1 MISFLKDINP
11 NNIIFGRKQ
20 CHSSNLSYFPL
31 SYNLKK
37 SPFIIQIND
46 LYSKFGINTY
56 LNKSNKSKK
65 SKRSIDF
72 TIPEDK
78 YDILSYID
86 NIREKVQEDFDTI
99 LTSPIRE
106 SKYGKFIR
114 CKIPDF
120 LKIYSSNEEHLDID
134 DIENNQYCDC
144 IIQIKGLWYMK
155 PDYGD
160 KKIWFDINILQMRI
174 DTPIYLKNYSFIDS
188 KKVVSSTDANEN
200 NGLINNSVNSVS
212 VNSVGI
218 PEKYRKMMAMG
229 IPKEAVYL
237 RMDIDGVP
245 NPASPKNKSVSKGP
259 IGPIGANDS
268 IKDITTISIVNNI
281 NLKNTK
287 SSPNMSLNDMLKNS
301 LGSVNLKKVTITKR
315 SPNKYKTPGY
325 NAPSLDEI
333 TNALK
338 FLKKVN

>member
-1 MISFLKDINP
+1 
-11 NNIIFGRKQ
+11 
-20 CHSSNLSYFPL
+20 
-31 SYNLKK
+31 
-37 SPFIIQIND
+37 
-46 LYSKFGINTY
+46 
-56 LNKSNKSKK
+56 
-65 SKRSIDF
+65 
-72 TIPEDK
+72 
-78 YDILSYID
+78 
-86 NIREKVQEDFDTI
+86 
-99 LTSPIRE
+99 
-106 SKYGKFIR
+106 
-114 CKIPDF
+114 
-120 LKIYSSNEEHLDID
+120 
-134 DIENNQYCDC
+134 
-144 IIQIKGLWYMK
+144 MK

-200 NGLINNSVNSVS
+200 NGLISNSVNS

-245 NPASPKNKSVSKGP
+245 NPASPKKKNVSNGV
-259 IGPIGANDS
+259 

-281 NLKNTK
+281 NFKNTK
-287 SSPNMSLNDMLKNS
+287 SAPNMSLNDMLKNS

-338 FLKKVN
+338 FLKKIN